1 MVKRLPAM
9 WETRVPSLGWEDPL
23 ENGSLLQYCSWR
35 IAWTEK
41 TGRLQSMG
49 SQRVGH
55 DWVTWLY
62 WLMVRCLKVLSW
74 LSAGLRIWDFLWWWW
89 WSKWFI
95 LPVGEGGI
103 LFGCRNIV
111 VYSLRGEPEVCEN
124 FKWPYV
130 LREIHIPVE
139 KRSRSKKATLFCHI
153 PYRKL

>member
-9 WETRVPSLGWEDPL
+9 WETRVQSLGWEDPL
-23 ENGSLLQYCSWR
+23 ENGSPLQYCSWR

-41 TGRLQSMG
+41 TGRLQSVG

-74 LSAGLRIWDFLWWWW
+74 LSAGLRIWDLWWWW
-89 WSKWFI
+89 CSKWFI

-111 VYSLRGEPEVCEN
+111 VCSLRGEPEVCEN
-124 FKWPYV
+124 FKWPSV
-130 LREIHIPVE
+130 LREMHIPVE
-139 KRSRSKKATLFCHI
+139 KRSRNRAWSVREL
-153 PYRKL
+153 